1 MARQIGAVKYRGTLG
16 EVRHF
21 KIKGLKGFYAG
32 LKGGP
37 SKEQIL
43 NDPAFQ
49 RTRENMSEFGG
60 SATAAKA
67 VRVGLAQLMGQMS
80 DSRVAGRLTRVMKK
94 INLEDTA
101 GVRGQRSIFVST
113 NRQQLTGF
121 NFNKTTNF
129 DSVIYAPF
137 TLTNNVDRDTSTLTF
152 DAFNPMN
159 FVNAPSGATHF
170 RIVNAISV
178 ISDYE
183 FNTDSG
189 VYEPVEDGLNELN
202 AVEYSGYLALSDDIT
217 TPLVIEAQ
225 LAGSPTLTADVSV
238 INSIGIEFYQQV
250 GSEYYIFN
258 QGNALKI
265 QTIF

>member
-1 MARQIGAVKYRGTLG
+1 MARQMGAIKYKGTLG

-21 KIKGLKGFYAG
+21 RIKGLKGHFAG

-37 SKEQIL
+37 TKEQIMT
-43 NDPAFQ
+43 DPAFQ

-67 VRVGLAQLMGQMS
+67 VRVGLAQLMGKMA
-80 DSRVAGRLTRVMKK
+80 DSRVAGRLTRAMKK

-101 GVRGQRSIFVST
+101 GIRGQRSFFIST
-113 NRQQLTGF
+113 NRQHLNGF
-121 NFNKTTNF
+121 NFNKESNF
-129 DSVIYAPF
+129 DSIIYAPY
-137 TLTNNVDRDTSTLTF
+137 TLTNSVGRDSATLTF
-152 DAFNPMN
+152 APFNPMN
-159 FVNAPSGATHF
+159 FVNPPSGATHF

-189 VYEPVEDGLNELN
+189 VYEPVEDELNELN
-202 AVEYSGYLALSDDIT
+202 KVEYSGYLSLSDDIT
-217 TPLVIEAQ
+217 TPLEIEAE
-225 LAGSPTLTADVSV
+225 LDGSPTLTGDVSV
-238 INSIGIEFYQQV
+238 INSIGIEFYQQI
-250 GSEYYIFN
+250 GSEYYLFA